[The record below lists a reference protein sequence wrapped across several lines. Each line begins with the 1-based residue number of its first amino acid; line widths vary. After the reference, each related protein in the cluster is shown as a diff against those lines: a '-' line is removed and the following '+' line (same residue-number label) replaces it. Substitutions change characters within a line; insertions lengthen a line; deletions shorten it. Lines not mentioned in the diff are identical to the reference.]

1 GPLLRERGRGD
12 GGRVSGVLKLG
23 TRGSRLALWQ
33 AEWVQA
39 ALARQGVAAELV
51 VVRTRGDAEVDRPL
65 RQLAG
70 KGFFTKEIEDA
81 LLGGRIDAAVHSL
94 KDLPTRLP
102 DGLALGAVPARADPA
117 EALVTREPGVACLAA
132 LPAGVK
138 VGTSSLR
145 RVAQI
150 RYLRPDLEIV
160 ALRGN
165 VPTRVQKVAEGRDGL
180 AAALL
185 AAAGLE
191 RLELGGRIAAR
202 LAPLVV
208 MPAPG
213 QGALGLEV
221 RSDDR
226 PTRPA
231 LAPPEDAEGARHVAA
246 ALRRLVQE
254 THLVPS
260 QLVWPLFVCHG
271 SGVRREVGL
280 LPGVSQTSVDELV
293 KDAERAHRLGL
304 GGIILFGLPAAKDAT
319 GSESYDEQ

>member
-1 GPLLRERGRGD
+1 MSTAALR
-12 GGRVSGVLKLG
+12 LG

-39 ALARQGVAAELV
+39 ALARHGVQAELIV
-51 VVRTRGDAEVDRPL
+51 IKTQGDAEVDRPL
-65 RQLAG
+65 HELEG
-70 KGFFTKEIEDA
+70 KGFFTKEIEDE
-81 LLGGRIDAAVHSL
+81 LLAERIDAAVHSL
-94 KDLPTRLP
+94 KDLPTQLP

-117 EALVTREPGVACLAA
+117 EALVTRDGGVASIAA
-132 LPAGVK
+132 LPGGAK
-138 VGTSSLR
+138 IGTSSLR
-145 RVAQI
+145 RVAQV

-202 LAPLVV
+202 LDPLVV

-221 RSDDR
+221 RRDDR
-226 PTRPA
+226 RTRAA
-231 LAPPEDAEGARHVAA
+231 LAPLADPDSGCHVAA
-246 ALRRLVQE
+246 ERSLLAALGGGCQAPVAAWVGARDSGL
-254 THLVPS
+254 
-260 QLVWPLFVCHG
+260 
-271 SGVRREVGL
+271 GVRLFGRVTALDGSVQITASAEIDADDPAATGVAVAGL
-280 LPGVSQTSVDELV
+280 LAAQGAS
-293 KDAERAHRLGL
+293 RLL
-304 GGIILFGLPAAKDAT
+304 AR
-319 GSESYDEQ
+319 